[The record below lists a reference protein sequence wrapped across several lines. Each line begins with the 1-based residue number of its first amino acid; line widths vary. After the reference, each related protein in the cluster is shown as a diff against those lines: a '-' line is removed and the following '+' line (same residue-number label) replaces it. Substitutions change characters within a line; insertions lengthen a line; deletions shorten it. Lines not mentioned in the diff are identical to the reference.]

1 MSSSTHV
8 PSNSTLL
15 ARLVLDELDYQEI
28 NLSSVKIFDVK
39 DFRFSPSWPRQNDEY
54 YGIIEQLKRAKII
67 VFSTPIYW
75 YGTSAVL
82 KRFIERWS
90 ESIKVDT
97 DFRESMQEKKIV
109 LIIVGGDNPVVKGQ
123 IIIDQ
128 FKYICEFLG
137 MKLIVS
143 VIGEAN
149 RPDTISNDPN
159 ALYEAKK
166 ANIILKKLD
175 MGGNDFANIQ

>member
-1 MSSSTHV
+1 
-8 PSNSTLL
+8 
-15 ARLVLDELDYQEI
+15 
-28 NLSSVKIFDVK
+28 
-39 DFRFSPSWPRQNDEY
+39 
-54 YGIIEQLKRAKII
+54 
-67 VFSTPIYW
+67 
-75 YGTSAVL
+75 
-82 KRFIERWS
+82 
-90 ESIKVDT
+90 
-97 DFRESMQEKKIV
+97 MQEKKIV